1 MYLYQYIAGIFR
13 GYKLLR
19 KNRYIN
25 YQPLCICMHTIWL
38 TRGYECSWYMLSKHT
53 KIYSLEIYLPYGI
66 YTWYYPPHTHTPI
79 DGFRKV
85 SHPDEGALIKT
96 QANETFE
103 FWQTNFRRGHHE
115 LLHLVQRKVGVA
127 IGYLIAFCLF
137 CDSIQIVV
145 LFCLGGVTAK
155 ASTVKLLVYKHC
167 VGLCVFE
174 L

>member
-1 MYLYQYIAGIFR
+1 MNVRGTCLVNTRKFIASK
-13 GYKLLR
+13 YT
-19 KNRYIN
+19 
-25 YQPLCICMHTIWL
+25 CHTV
-38 TRGYECSWYMLSKHT
+38 
-53 KIYSLEIYLPYGI
+53 
-66 YTWYYPPHTHTPI
+66 YTLDIIPPHTPI